1 MLSNKRLRALHLGCH
16 LLEFLECLLELLAG
30 RWVFSTGGN
39 QLDRVEPSLLI
50 KVIQEL
56 NDLVKLVEVVDLNL
70 SFLELSERGEGAHST
85 GSDLE
90 DLISEH
96 VTERR
101 NRLSIDS

>member
-1 MLSNKRLRALHLGCH
+1 MLSDKRLRALHLGGH
-16 LLEFLECLLELLAG
+16 LLEFLERLLELLAG
-30 RWVFSTGGN
+30 GWVFSTGGN
-39 QLDRVEPSLLI
+39 QLDRIESSLLI

-70 SFLELSERGEGAHST
+70 SFFELGERGEGAHST

-90 DLISEH
+90 DLIGEH